1 MDKVHKTD
9 AEWRALL
16 DEATYRVTRKGATE
30 PPFTGKFV
38 DHHQDGTYTCA
49 ACGAPLFSSET
60 KYESGSGWPSFFA
73 PLGAEG
79 VTTALDESGGMRR
92 IEIRCARCDAHLGHL
107 FDDGPN
113 PTGRRYCVNSASLG
127 FEPGDT

>member
-1 MDKVHKTD
+1 M
-9 AEWRALL
+9 AELLRAP
-16 DEATYRVTRKGATE
+16 R
-30 PPFTGKFV
+30 
-38 DHHQDGTYTCA
+38 
-49 ACGAPLFSSET
+49 
-60 KYESGSGWPSFFA
+60 
-73 PLGAEG
+73 AEG
-79 VTTALDESGGMRR
+79 VTDALDESGGMRR